1 MSGRDNSHP
10 KEDLRMLTKEE
21 LDTKLEQL
29 GLRKENFDEM
39 SRWEKVNK
47 IRELTHQ
54 PNQ

>member
-10 KEDLRMLTKEE
+10 QEDLRKLKVEE
-21 LDTKLEQL
+21 LDSTLEKL
-29 GLRKENFDEM
+29 GISKEIIKEM

-47 IRELTHQ
+47 IRELMHQ